1 MEDYHPSHHPAH
13 LFTLRLWREELDKD
27 EAEWRMQLRSVETGQ
42 THHFR
47 DWPSLVGLLLTML
60 PVERD
65 GAESDTP
72 SGPGPPSGAGR

>member
-1 MEDYHPSHHPAH
+1 MGDHHHSYHPAH
-13 LFTLRLWREELDKD
+13 LFTLRLWSEELDKG

-60 PVERD
+60 PRGEAD
-65 GAESDTP
+65 YLANGESAKP
-72 SGPGPPSGAGR
+72 KPE